1 MKPVDFNNICGE
13 FKVQAH
19 NLLREVL
26 NQQDFNQQ
34 SPLHIA
40 SFFGDFKASRLLI
53 KKGAEPQ
60 SAAFVERPLNV
71 SKDKFTRNVL
81 QNLNKAAGQANDKD
95 IKYLVNCGS
104 NIDNRQSIFGEAP
117 IHKAV
122 LSEEGP
128 NKPLTLKSIIED
140 CNANVNNMDSNGWS
154 ALHHAA
160 YIGDIESA
168 TALIQADAKINAYS
182 NQ

>member
-1 MKPVDFNNICGE
+1 M
-13 FKVQAH
+13 
-19 NLLREVL
+19 
-26 NQQDFNQQ
+26 
-34 SPLHIA
+34 
-40 SFFGDFKASRLLI
+40 I
-53 KKGAEPQ
+53 KKGAEPS

-81 QNLNKAAGQANDKD
+81 QNLNKAAGQANDID

-104 NIDNRQSIFGEAP
+104 KIENRQSIFGEAQ

-122 LSEEGP
+122 LSDEG
-128 NKPLTLKSIIED
+128 NKEKTLKAIIED

-160 YIGDIESA
+160 YIGDVSSATVLIESG
-168 TALIQADAKINAYS
+168 AKVNAYS

>member
-1 MKPVDFNNICGE
+1 
-13 FKVQAH
+13 
-19 NLLREVL
+19 
-26 NQQDFNQQ
+26 
-34 SPLHIA
+34 
-40 SFFGDFKASRLLI
+40 LI
-53 KKGAEPQ
+53 KKGAEPS

-81 QNLNKAAGQANDKD
+81 QNLNKAAGQANDID

-104 NIDNRQSIFGEAP
+104 KIDNRQSIFGEAP

-122 LSEEGP
+122 LSDEG
-128 NKPLTLKSIIED
+128 NKEKTLKAIIED

-160 YIGDIESA
+160 YIGDVSSATVLIESG
-168 TALIQADAKINAYS
+168 AKVNAYS
-182 NQ
+182 N